1 MNISFESRLLLR
13 QAGGLAALFLILCM
27 IVIYQFTHRSSL
39 EGERERAQVMLRRIY
54 DLEMAHRSENGTY
67 LSINRETN
75 GDILRLNDGVGQ
87 FTYRVDVT
95 GDRFVATAKADLDGD
110 GQVEVWQ
117 IDQRNTDP
125 VKVNED

>member
-1 MNISFESRLLLR
+1 MNISFENRLLLR
-13 QAGGLAALFLILCM
+13 QVGGLVVLFMTLCM
-27 IVIYQFTHRSSL
+27 IVIYQFTHRSPD
-39 EGERERAQVMLRRIY
+39 EIERERVQVMLRRIY
-54 DLEMAHRSENGTY
+54 DLEMAHRAENGTY

-75 GDILRLNDGVGQ
+75 GDILRFNDGVGQ

-110 GQVEVWQ
+110 GQAEIWQ

-125 VKVNED
+125 VKIRED